1 MLVYSDKGAMVDG
14 VVGQYR
20 NPDYFEQP
28 ENTDKVVIVGD
39 YPHIVQAYKSIGVE
53 VEQHQAQNKAKT
65 SGEAKPK
72 TGKTKPPQANEQ
84 DLSSDE
90 Q

>member
-1 MLVYSDKGAMVDG
+1 MLVYSEKGAVVDG
-14 VVGQYR
+14 VVGRYR

-28 ENTDKVVIVGD
+28 EVADKVVIVGD
-39 YPHIVQAYKSIGVE
+39 YPHIVQAYEAIGVE
-53 VEQHQAQNKAKT
+53 VEQRQVQNKAKT

-72 TGKTKPPQANEQ
+72 SGRNKQPQANEQ
-84 DLSSDE
+84 DLPSDE

>member
-28 ENTDKVVIVGD
+28 ENVDKVVIVGD

-65 SGEAKPK
+65 SSEAKPK
-72 TGKTKPPQANEQ
+72 TGKSKQPQANEQ
-84 DLSSDE
+84 PLPSDE
-90 Q
+90 